1 MTQEDRGACVGLGV
15 FIAIVLI
22 LIVAASAGGAA

>member
-1 MTQEDRGACVGLGV
+1 MTQEDSACVGLGV

>member
-1 MTQEDRGACVGLGV
+1 MTPEDRACVGLGV
-15 FIAIVLI
+15 FIAIILI

>member
-1 MTQEDRGACVGLGV
+1 MTPEDRACVGFGV
-15 FIAIVLI
+15 FIAFVLI

>member
-1 MTQEDRGACVGLGV
+1 MTPEDRACVGLGV

-22 LIVAASAGGAA
+22 VAASAGGAA

>member
-1 MTQEDRGACVGLGV
+1 MTTEDRACVGLGV

-22 LIVAASAGGAA
+22 LIVATSAGGAA

>member
-1 MTQEDRGACVGLGV
+1 MTQEDRACVGLGV

-22 LIVAASAGGAA
+22 LIVAAEILGGAA

>member
-1 MTQEDRGACVGLGV
+1 MTQEDRACVGLGV

>member
-1 MTQEDRGACVGLGV
+1 MIPEDRACVGLGV

-22 LIVAASAGGAA
+22 LIVAISAGGAA

>member
-1 MTQEDRGACVGLGV
+1 MIPEDRACVALGV

-22 LIVAASAGGAA
+22 LIVAISAGGAA

>member
-1 MTQEDRGACVGLGV
+1 MTQEDRACVGLGV

-22 LIVAASAGGAA
+22 LIIATSAGGGA